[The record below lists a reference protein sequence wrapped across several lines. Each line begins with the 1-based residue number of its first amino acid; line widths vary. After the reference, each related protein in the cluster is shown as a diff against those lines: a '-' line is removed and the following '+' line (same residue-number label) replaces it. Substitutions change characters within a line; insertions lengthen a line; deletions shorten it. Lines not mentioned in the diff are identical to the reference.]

1 MAEVEGN
8 KHETDVIKES
18 DEFHTNHN
26 STPSSYEVNSQ
37 LNEDETEPEMN
48 NCSRITPG
56 STRSRESI
64 FITEAFS
71 FLPQED
77 ANENEVDSK
86 SEVTVSSGESELD
99 SLATGA
105 EDGDLANGGEN
116 DAETTIDGPVLD
128 QGSATDTTILR
139 NQNQTVTEHCSSSIS
154 DSKDGLRATRLI
166 SMEFKF
172 LSSDQYN
179 PDNKS
184 EAEMLSTLQEN
195 EGKQVLG
202 GGDRCY
208 HSNHFTAVRV

>member
-1 MAEVEGN
+1 MSKLEECDSLMKIPSLLSLEMAEVEGN

-105 EDGDLANGGEN
+105 EDGDLANGGKKMMLKQ
-116 DAETTIDGPVLD
+116 PLMV
-128 QGSATDTTILR
+128 
-139 NQNQTVTEHCSSSIS
+139 
-154 DSKDGLRATRLI
+154 
-166 SMEFKF
+166 
-172 LSSDQYN
+172 QY
-179 PDNKS
+179 
-184 EAEMLSTLQEN
+184 
-195 EGKQVLG
+195 
-202 GGDRCY
+202 
-208 HSNHFTAVRV
+208 